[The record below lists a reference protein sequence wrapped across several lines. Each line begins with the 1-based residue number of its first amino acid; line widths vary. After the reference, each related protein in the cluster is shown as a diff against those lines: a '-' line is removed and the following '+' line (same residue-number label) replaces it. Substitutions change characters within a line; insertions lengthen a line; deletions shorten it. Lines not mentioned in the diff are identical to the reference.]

1 MRPWRKRFKHGHKRN
16 NNQKRRK
23 KCHLKRFS
31 PDDETR
37 HHRKPQRHGGS
48 NNGNN
53 ISFVPRYK
61 HGAWHVL
68 FDSLK
73 APAVFN
79 NFIWYWNAFGKS
91 ITNFGHTFGGD
102 NRKIS
107 AWIILFDDL
116 KAYQILAEIN
126 DVWLDPAYRIT
137 AKFPNLSNA
146 KLMRI
151 RDGRVIRD
159 TTVRTVS
166 NPQQQIQIR
175 SVA

>member
-23 KCHLKRFS
+23 KCNLQRSS
-31 PDDETR
+31 PLDETR

-61 HGAWHVL
+61 HEAWHVL
-68 FDSLK
+68 FDSLI
-73 APAVFN
+73 APAIFDK
-79 NFIWYWNAFGKS
+79 FIGYWNAFGES
-91 ITNFGHTFGGD
+91 LANFDCIFGRI
-102 NRKIS
+102 NRKKS
-107 AWIILFDDL
+107 AWIILFDGY
-116 KAYQILAEIN
+116 KAHQIVAEIN

-146 KLMRI
+146 RLIRV
-151 RDGRVIRD
+151 RDGRIIRD
-159 TTVRTVS
+159 TTVRTVP